1 MTNSNNGVVITQS
14 KHTWLC
20 GDVTV
25 RANTK
30 GEARA
35 KIKQLLKVAR
45 LPAGTKL
52 EKLKQ

>member
-1 MTNSNNGVVITQS
+1 MQSTNTPAP
-14 KHTWLC
+14 KHVWRH

-35 KIKQLLKVAR
+35 RLKQILGTAR

-52 EKLKQ
+52 EKMA